1 VGERTPT
8 PGTGVSYGISE
19 LTKPV
24 CPRCGGAVDWYEKL
38 RRGDREYLYAVHVI
52 PGTKKRHKCYL
63 GPIGGYVHAKT
74 THPMLSLRGFE
85 VDTEMDWKRRVDYV
99 LELLESFKE
108 CDSVDELR
116 RLLENLAA
124 YLPRLAKLTAL
135 LTALHGGVAAEYLVS
150 LATRLIEVAGEVAE
164 AETSLLTKENKVEE
178 AEKAVLKVRAKLT
191 DAGMAVHE
199 VDKKLRGLQ
208 NGIRRAA

>member
-1 VGERTPT
+1 MGKNMGET
-8 PGTGVSYGISE
+8 GQGQAQGVSYGISE
-19 LTKPV
+19 VTKPV

-38 RRGDREYLYAVHVI
+38 RRGDREYLYAVHLI

-99 LELLESFKE
+99 LELLESFKG

-116 RLLENLAA
+116 RLLENLVA
-124 YLPRLAKLTAL
+124 YLPRLAKLVTV
-135 LTALHGGVAAEYLVS
+135 HGGVAAEYLVS
-150 LATRLIEVAGEVAE
+150 TATRLFEVAGEIAE
-164 AETSLLTKENKVEE
+164 AEARALSKEGRTEE
-178 AEKAVLKVRAKLT
+178 AEARVIKARARLT
-191 DAGMAVHE
+191 DAGMVVAE
-199 VDKKLRGLQ
+199 VDKKLRALQ
-208 NGIRRAA
+208 NGIRRVA

>member
-1 VGERTPT
+1 VGEEAPT
-8 PGTGVSYGISE
+8 PGAGAGVGISE

-38 RRGDREYLYAVHVI
+38 RRGDREYLYAVHLI

-85 VDTEMDWKRRVDYV
+85 VDTEMDWKRRADYV
-99 LELLESFKE
+99 LELLESFRE

-116 RLLENLAA
+116 RLLENLVA
-124 YLPRLAKLTAL
+124 YVPKLAKLATV
-135 LTALHGGVAAEYLVS
+135 HGGVAADQLVV

-164 AETSLLTKENKVEE
+164 AEAGVLSKEGKNEE
-178 AEKAVLKVRAKLT
+178 AEKAVLRVRAKLT
-191 DAGMAVHE
+191 DAGIAVAE

>member
-1 VGERTPT
+1 MGIEMREVKA
-8 PGTGVSYGISE
+8 GTGAGAGVGISE

-38 RRGDREYLYAVHVI
+38 RRGDREYLYAVHLI
-52 PGTKKRHKCYL
+52 PGTRKRHKCYL

-85 VDTEMDWKRRVDYV
+85 VDTEMDWKRRADYV
-99 LELLESFKE
+99 LELLESFRE

-135 LTALHGGVAAEYLVS
+135 HGGAAAEYLVS
-150 LATRLIEVAGEVAE
+150 LATRLVEVAGEITEAE
-164 AETSLLTKENKVEE
+164 ANLLTKEGKNEE
-178 AEKAVLKVRAKLT
+178 AEARVIKVRARLT
-191 DAGMAVHE
+191 DAGMAVAE
-199 VDKKLRGLQ
+199 VDKKLRALQ

>member
-1 VGERTPT
+1 MGEQTPT
-8 PGTGVSYGISE
+8 PGAGVSVGISE

-38 RRGDREYLYAVHVI
+38 RRGDREYLYAVHYD
-52 PGTKKRHKCYL
+52 PSTKHRRKCYL
-63 GPIGGYVHAKT
+63 GPIGGYVHART

-85 VDTEMDWKRRVDYV
+85 VDTEMDWKRRADYV
-99 LELLESFKE
+99 LELLESFRE
-108 CDSVDELR
+108 CGSVDELR

-135 LTALHGGVAAEYLVS
+135 HGGVAAEYLVS
-150 LATRLIEVAGEVAE
+150 LATRLIEVAGGVAE
-164 AETSLLTKENKVEE
+164 AEADLLTKEGKNEE
-178 AEKAVLKVRAKLT
+178 AEARIIRVRAKLT

-208 NGIRRAA
+208 DGIRRAA